1 MKRIALIT
9 LASMVLFATAAAAH
23 QNGWGNNQMRGN
35 FHMQHAEYTGGDCPT
50 STNMMGWGIMTGP
63 GMRGDAT
70 PGVQTNNWRTN
81 PSYRGQVDDT
91 TTTGK

>member
-9 LASMVLFATAAAAH
+9 LAGLAILATAATAH
-23 QNGWGNNQMRGN
+23 QNNSHVRGN
-35 FHMQHAEYTGGDCPT
+35 GRIQLTEYTDGGCPIN
-50 STNMMGWGIMTGP
+50 TNMMGWGM
-63 GMRGDAT
+63 MRQEIGGNAT

-81 PSYRGQVDDT
+81 PSYQGQVDDT